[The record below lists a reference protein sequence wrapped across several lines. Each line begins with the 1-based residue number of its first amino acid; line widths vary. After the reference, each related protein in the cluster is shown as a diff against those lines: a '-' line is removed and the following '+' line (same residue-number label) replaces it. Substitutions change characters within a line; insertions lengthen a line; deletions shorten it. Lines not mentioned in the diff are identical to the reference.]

1 MNAMETRAFNNLQQF
16 CIAVNPDCNTFGWS
30 CVQQNKK
37 KPCVQYLHEPSG
49 LTLQSPGSAHLAV
62 LALTANDSRPISAA
76 TASSSN
82 DEVTEYSDE
91 ADQFQQTI
99 HVITSLD
106 KVILQLQKHANEL
119 QLYHDDDNNSSKTVA
134 TITTVQ
140 ANAASKIAD
149 VNDVCAFIQ
158 IDQNEFVL
166 QQSDTLV
173 TRSTKLRC
181 QLLLCACAVF
191 GQKLLHKSSYT
202 SGYRQHCFQTLLT
215 ELQTKGAD
223 SAALPMLVEPLL
235 PRQWKKE
242 LDRCKLL
249 KGDADTDLYCRATAQ
264 ADIMQGEAEE
274 GSIQEDAFLV
284 TADPELTLDMTRQIV
299 NALDLCPL
307 YKVKEVETQISSA
320 ASEGLPAMKAS
331 VGHLV
336 ARFADE
342 GAHKEWLLALKQIV
356 SNCE

>member
-1 MNAMETRAFNNLQQF
+1 M
-16 CIAVNPDCNTFGWS
+16 
-30 CVQQNKK
+30 
-37 KPCVQYLHEPSG
+37 
-49 LTLQSPGSAHLAV
+49 AV
-62 LALTANDSRPISAA
+62 LALTATDSRTISAA
-76 TASSSN
+76 TASSSHK
-82 DEVTEYSDE
+82 EYSDE

-119 QLYHDDDNNSSKTVA
+119 HLYHDDDNNSSKTVA
-134 TITTVQ
+134 TTTTVH

-274 GSIQEDAFLV
+274 GSLEEDAFLV

-307 YKVKEVETQISSA
+307 YKVKEVETEISA
-320 ASEGLPAMKAS
+320 ALSEGLPAMKAS

-336 ARFADE
+336 ARFGDE
-342 GAHKEWLLALKQIV
+342 VAHKEWLLALKQTV